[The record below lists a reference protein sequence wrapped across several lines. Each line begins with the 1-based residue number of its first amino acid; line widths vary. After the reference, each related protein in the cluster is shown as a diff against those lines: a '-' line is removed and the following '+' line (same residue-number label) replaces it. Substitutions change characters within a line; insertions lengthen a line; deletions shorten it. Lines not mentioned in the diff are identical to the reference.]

1 MRIFLAGTPAMVVPL
16 FDEVLRSDIEVCGV
30 LTNPPKPRGRS
41 GEPVSSPVS
50 KWAKENGL
58 TVFENENLEEV
69 SQKLGE
75 IDLVFVVAYGRII
88 PERFLNLPKLG
99 WMNLHFSTLPEARGA
114 APVQRLIASGKN
126 EIGFTLFKL
135 DSGMDTGPIYFQS
148 KPTSIS
154 GLTTGEVW
162 AKLIAEAKGEIV
174 ARIREI
180 FEGLPAIPQSEL
192 DYSGKIQLAPKI
204 SASEAQIDW
213 TESAEIICRK
223 ILAFNPAP
231 SAWSVFRSERMLIHR
246 AQIHDNKLVGNIESG
261 QVLTDNNSLVIA
273 CGEGALEV
281 VDLQPSGK
289 KVMKAQEWLRG
300 AKVQSSERFE

>member
-174 ARIREI
+174 AKIREI

-231 SAWSVFRSERMLIHR
+231 SAWIY
-246 AQIHDNKLVGNIESG
+246 
-261 QVLTDNNSLVIA
+261 
-273 CGEGALEV
+273 
-281 VDLQPSGK
+281 PSNFK
-289 KVMKAQEWLRG
+289 
-300 AKVQSSERFE
+300 SFSF